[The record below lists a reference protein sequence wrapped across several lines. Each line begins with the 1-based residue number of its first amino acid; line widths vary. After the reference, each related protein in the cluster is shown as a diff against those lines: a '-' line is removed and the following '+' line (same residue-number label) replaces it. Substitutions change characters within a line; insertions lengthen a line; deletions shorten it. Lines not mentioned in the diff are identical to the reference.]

1 MLRTRTLHL
10 LMPAVAVACATLASC
25 DRTEPVPAPDIGV
38 LATVNGMPIT
48 ETDLLYES
56 SSARQHKEEEAPA
69 DRDKILQTIIMRELA
84 YQTAVDL
91 GIDKDPEYQEEL
103 RRMNAQVTA
112 FKRKKLADVFFAR
125 EIARRATVSDEEAR
139 EYFEKNAEAIRSE
152 IHIWQILRR
161 DESLIEQDL
170 ENLQQGEAFADVA
183 SKRFLDLPQTD
194 RMPWD
199 LGYLRWEQVP
209 ELWWSGIREL
219 KAGETSG
226 IIRGQNERYWI
237 IHLVDRRRNQDISY
251 EDVEHKVKDVMKNE
265 KIQQFREDV
274 NRDLLQEAR
283 ILYSNAPKAVP
294 GHEVE

>member
-1 MLRTRTLHL
+1 MVRIRLLHMLV
-10 LMPAVAVACATLASC
+10 PVVAVACATLASC

-56 SSARQHKEEEAPA
+56 SSARQHKDDEAPV
-69 DRDKILQTIIMRELA
+69 DQEKILQTIILRELA
-84 YQTAVDL
+84 YQRAVDL

-112 FKRKKLADVFFAR
+112 FKRKKLADVFFAH
-125 EIARRATVSDEEAR
+125 EIARRAAVSDEEAR
-139 EYFEKNAEAIRSE
+139 KYFEKNAEAIRSE
-152 IHIWQILRR
+152 IHVWQILRR

-170 ENLQQGEAFADVA
+170 DNLQQGEAFADVA
-183 SKRFLDLPQTD
+183 SKRFQNLPQTD

-199 LGYLRWEQVP
+199 LGYLKWEQIP
-209 ELWWSGIREL
+209 ELWWSGIRDL

-237 IHLVDRRRNQDISY
+237 IKLVARRRIQNISY
-251 EDVEHKVKDVMKNE
+251 EDIELKIKDVLKNE
-265 KIQQFREDV
+265 KNQQFREDV

-283 ILYSNAPKAVP
+283 ILYSNGPNAVP
-294 GHEVE
+294 GHELE